1 MRIGLFEDKGY
12 SNLQPLTYLH
22 PTFDLRC
29 GMFLLREKI
38 EKRAGGKKV
47 DYFVRTILK
56 DFMAEKYPQK
66 QINTFGE
73 DDYLFLNGRGLFTE
87 TLLKQ
92 LLKIKESTLFMNG
105 NLVVAAYILKEHLN
119 QLIYR
124 EDGTIDFSPIAH
136 KQEAA
141 EGAKLL
147 AYSWEFVHENPGEIK
162 NDYAFATKGKKSPR
176 KIRPGVFYK
185 NPGKVWIS
193 KTAQVDPGVV
203 IDASD
208 GPVFID
214 DDARIFP
221 QATIIGPAY
230 IGKKSLIKIGAKLY
244 EGVSIGEVCK
254 VGGEVE
260 ESIIHSY
267 SNKQHDGFLG
277 HAYLG
282 QWVNLGADTNNSD
295 LKNNYGSVRVYI
307 NGEEVNTGMTFV
319 GLTMGDHSKS
329 GINTMFNTGTIA
341 GIMCNVYGS
350 DFLPK
355 WIPSFSWGG
364 SAGLVEFDIDKALAV
379 ARKVMGRRKVNLG
392 AAEEKLIRFWFEQT
406 RSQRQK

>member
-1 MRIGLFEDKGY
+1 MK
-12 SNLQPLTYLH
+12 S
-22 PTFDLRC
+22 
-29 GMFLLREKI
+29 
-38 EKRAGGKKV
+38 
-47 DYFVRTILK
+47 K
-56 DFMAEKYPQK
+56 D
-66 QINTFGE
+66 
-73 DDYLFLNGRGLFTE
+73 
-87 TLLKQ
+87 
-92 LLKIKESTLFMNG
+92 STLFMHG
-105 NLVVAAYILKEHLN
+105 NQVAAAFILKGHLA
-119 QLIYR
+119 QLSYR
-124 EDGTIDFSPIAH
+124 EDGTIDFSYIGNH
-136 KQEAA
+136 QELK

-162 NDYAFATKGKKSPR
+162 NDYAFATKGQKMPR
-176 KIRPGVFYK
+176 KNRPGVFYQK
-185 NPGKVWIS
+185 QSQVWIS

-208 GPVFID
+208 GPVYID

-329 GINTMFNTGTIA
+329 GINTMFNTGTVA

-364 SAGLVEFDIDKALAV
+364 SAGLVEFDIEKALAV
-379 ARKVMGRRKVNLG
+379 ARKVMGRRKVTLG

-406 RSQRQK
+406 RVQRQK